1 MVATGFWHLH
11 KRLSEGMIV
20 AATASIVVIVRED
33 PRTSPR
39 PVEALRIALGLAAG
53 ENPITVILIGPAV
66 QLLAEDTDDIVDIEI
81 LEKYLP
87 SFEHL
92 RIPFVLIFPAGPS
105 PVLQDGFAVTVGSF
119 ESAQQAI
126 SAADRVLVF

>member
-1 MVATGFWHLH
+1 M
-11 KRLSEGMIV
+11 
-20 AATASIVVIVRED
+20 AATASIVLIIRED

-53 ENPITVILIGPAV
+53 ENPITVILIGQAV
-66 QLLAEDTDDIVDIEI
+66 RLLAEDTDEIVDIEI

-92 RIPFVLIFPAGPS
+92 PIPFILIFPDGSRPE
-105 PVLQDGFAVTVGSF
+105 LQDGFAATVGSSA
-119 ESAQQAI
+119 SAQQAI
-126 SAADRVLVF
+126 AAADRVLVF